1 MEISKR
7 YERFEQLYV
16 HDIYSKISSDFNV
29 TRAYNWKAVK
39 EFLNKM
45 SVDSNGIDIGCGNG
59 RNILFRPE
67 LRLIGIDKCEEL
79 VEVCK
84 EKKLKVIKG
93 DALAIPFKKNSFD
106 YAMSIAVFHHLS
118 NSKRRHKALNEMI
131 RILKSGGVGLLS
143 VWSLEQPES
152 SRRKFT
158 LGDNLVKWKFR
169 DPEHNHNILETFDRY
184 YYISDYADFIKY
196 IDNFKDV
203 IHVDKI
209 FNEHGN
215 WYCEFTKL

>member
-45 SVDSNGIDIGCGNG
+45 NVDSSGIDIGCGNG

-79 VEVCK
+79 VEVCR

-118 NSKRRHKALNEMI
+118 NCFLWTITIITLIFFLWTTLKKKETKKSI
-131 RILKSGGVGLLS
+131 R
-143 VWSLEQPES
+143 
-152 SRRKFT
+152 
-158 LGDNLVKWKFR
+158 
-169 DPEHNHNILETFDRY
+169 
-184 YYISDYADFIKY
+184 
-196 IDNFKDV
+196 
-203 IHVDKI
+203 
-209 FNEHGN
+209 
-215 WYCEFTKL
+215 EF